1 MNNEIIST
9 GMNDLA
15 SVDHDIAIAFELIGP
30 PPPRIRPQGFE
41 TFLATIISQQ
51 ISTEAASAILGRVKT
66 LLPQVTASALLDTD
80 AKALRQAGLSYRK
93 IEYIRGLAGAVE
105 SGDFDINGLDTLSDK
120 DAIET
125 ITNLRGF
132 GRWSAEIYLM
142 FSLKRQDIFP
152 ADDLALQVSLARL
165 KNLPQKPTTKQARKI
180 THHWSPWRSVGSLF
194 LWHYYR
200 GIPA

>member
-1 MNNEIIST
+1 
-9 GMNDLA
+9 MNDLA